1 MTIPKEDIHA
11 ALTRLAEWFPQT
23 FVLEKHLPHRPLKV
37 GIAADILARCPVLTR
52 RELGPVLGIYAKR
65 VMYLQSLV
73 AGAIRIDLD
82 GNPVGEVS
90 AADAEHAAA
99 TLAEILASRE
109 AGQVLVAASR
119 AARIAKQAAA
129 TAAAAP
135 AAAAAA
141 AAAVEP
147 PAVKVVTLK
156 KRPVLRLPAFRQ
168 QRATRATDA
177 STREIPPRP

>member
-37 GIAADILARCPVLTR
+37 GIAADILARLPGSTR
-52 RELGPVLGIYAKR
+52 RELAPVLGIYAKR

-82 GNPVGEVS
+82 GNPAGEVS
-90 AADAEHAAA
+90 VADAEHAAVA
-99 TLAEILASRE
+99 LAEILASRE
-109 AGQVLVAASR
+109 AGQALVAASR

-129 TAAAAP
+129 TP
-135 AAAAAA
+135 PP
-141 AAAVEP
+141 AAVEP
-147 PAVKVVTLK
+147 PAAKVLTLK
-156 KRPVLRLPAFRQ
+156 ERPVLRLPAFRQ
-168 QRATRATDA
+168 QRG
-177 STREIPPRP
+177 

>member
-1 MTIPKEDIHA
+1 MTIPKEDMHA

-52 RELGPVLGIYAKR
+52 RELGPVLGVYAKR

-82 GNPVGEVS
+82 GNPAGEVS

-109 AGQVLVAASR
+109 AGQALVAASR
-119 AARIAKQAAA
+119 AARIAKQTPA

-135 AAAAAA
+135 PVAAA
-141 AAAVEP
+141 
-147 PAVKVVTLK
+147 
-156 KRPVLRLPAFRQ
+156 
-168 QRATRATDA
+168 
-177 STREIPPRP
+177 

>member
-82 GNPVGEVS
+82 GNPAGEVS

-135 AAAAAA
+135 PPAAA